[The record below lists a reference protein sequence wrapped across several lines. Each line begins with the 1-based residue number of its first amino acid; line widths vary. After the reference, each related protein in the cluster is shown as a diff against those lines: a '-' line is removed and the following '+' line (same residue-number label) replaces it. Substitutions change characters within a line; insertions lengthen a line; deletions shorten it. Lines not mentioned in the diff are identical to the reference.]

1 MMKKIQWRTFLKKY
15 KPIKNHLVNDA
26 PFDGYMFETHGKEY
40 EHLKKL
46 ADASA
51 INGLNGYYVWT
62 IVDGTTNGRCYLL
75 NGWHVV
81 NRLGY
86 VFSETPWIEGDEIIS
101 TI

>member
-15 KPIKNHLVNDA
+15 KPVKNELSDD
-26 PFDGYMFETHGKEY
+26 FDGYMFETYGE
-40 EHLKKL
+40 ELEALKKL

-51 INGLNGYYVWT
+51 VNGLNGYHVWT
-62 IVDGTTNGRCYLL
+62 IIDGGGRCYLS

-86 VFSETPWIEGDEIIS
+86 MFSEVPWVEGDEIIS